1 MIGVPT
7 FGMFTPILLTVFF
20 KETSL
25 LFGLVFFLAVVL
37 IGILERH
44 GLDKL
49 RLLAIPRMS
58 IILTLVILLLMVI
71 SLTGVAEYFGA
82 SHIGYFPIVIVTVF
96 IERFSIMVTEEGV
109 LNTTKTLIG
118 TLVIAIL
125 TYLIYSLEA
134 LEMFLFTNPELL
146 LVIIALLILIGK
158 YKGYRLSE
166 VIRFRSLVKQLR
178 QKGKRLQ

>member
-1 MIGVPT
+1 
-7 FGMFTPILLTVFF
+7 
-20 KETSL
+20 
-25 LFGLVFFLAVVL
+25 
-37 IGILERH
+37 
-44 GLDKL
+44 
-49 RLLAIPRMS
+49 
-58 IILTLVILLLMVI
+58 
-71 SLTGVAEYFGA
+71 
-82 SHIGYFPIVIVTVF
+82 
-96 IERFSIMVTEEGV
+96 MVTEEGV

-118 TLVIAIL
+118 TLVIATL

-134 LEMFLFTNPELL
+134 LEMFLFTNPEFL